1 MANFDVAIPYEIMK
15 EFDDLYRESP
25 EMYSEVLKAGGQTAY
40 DLVVG
45 NAPPSLRSSNI
56 MHNLK
61 MTKVYRTPSDE
72 AINIK
77 VGFYGYFV
85 NHLGKSTPAPLVA
98 NLFEYGSSNIQK
110 QPFFRKSMRSRLIIS
125 QMMSK
130 ELELLKQ
137 IIKSNN

>member
-1 MANFDVAIPYEIMK
+1 MANFDAAIPYAIMK

-125 QMMSK
+125 QMMNK
-130 ELELLKQ
+130 EVELLKQ